1 MLAGLQSAGMA
12 GHSEEAVA
20 RARSRL
26 AALGAGLSPGDT
38 RGDDGGLY
46 RWRLR
51 VAPIA
56 AARVGPNVAGGIL
69 AKRVL
74 ALLGQLNDLL
84 AGGEPHAHCAA
95 RHETARYGPGDGA
108 RGRAMRHQGGFTLL
122 EVLVALVVLGMLVL
136 GLTQGIHFGLKTWAS
151 QTRTIAAH
159 EDLDAVDRTLRR
171 LIESMDPGSP
181 AEAVSIDGSASS
193 FAFPSELP
201 DFAAA
206 LPSRR
211 ADVALGV
218 DAAHRLV
225 LRWTP
230 HLHAV
235 RLGPAPP
242 AQQSELLR
250 GVDHVELAYWPSGA
264 GGGWQTLWKQPLPP
278 ALVRIRLVF
287 TEGDKRHWPDIIAAP
302 IRDRSE
308 E

>member
-1 MLAGLQSAGMA
+1 
-12 GHSEEAVA
+12 
-20 RARSRL
+20 
-26 AALGAGLSPGDT
+26 
-38 RGDDGGLY
+38 
-46 RWRLR
+46 
-51 VAPIA
+51 
-56 AARVGPNVAGGIL
+56 
-69 AKRVL
+69 
-74 ALLGQLNDLL
+74 
-84 AGGEPHAHCAA
+84 
-95 RHETARYGPGDGA
+95 
-108 RGRAMRHQGGFTLL
+108 MRHQGGFTLL